1 MPTNSS
7 RGIFKGERGLLFI
20 CFGER
25 VSAEREA
32 TEDDLGQKADFL
44 GVC

>member
-7 RGIFKGERGLLFI
+7 RGIFKGERGLL
-20 CFGER
+20 FGER